1 MNKVKENCIC
11 YIDCRIDNRLSNDF
25 LTLNIW
31 GKPVYSYSIEAAQNA
46 DIFNRIIVVSD
57 SLKIQR
63 GVRERNGIEIQTAF
77 DKKINSKCICVL
89 SGRAP
94 LVNSLTLKR
103 AYEMFTDGVL
113 YTNKDSIECDFSNV
127 YSNISFYKKEV
138 PQYIN
143 AFSFYGIGR
152 ERSNEEKQTFFKL
165 DDCEAVVINSR
176 NDFELAVVLKKKEL
190 NKRILS
196 ENILTRIKEK
206 TKELLGAFNKN
217 CICLVGH
224 SQLDL
229 WPIKKFAG
237 LNVRNCGI
245 SGISSFEYYDYIL
258 SRNLLNCSANAFI
271 VMHGTNDIV
280 LEYGIDEVVDSIYR
294 TIVYIRSNNESALI
308 YFISCIHVNG
318 RLDRNNHKIDQL
330 NAALYKKLEK
340 EVVWIDTSCMNDEFG
355 DLKINYTI
363 DGLHLSDEGY
373 QVLKELVEDAM
384 VFKENLETK

>member
-31 GKPVYSYSIEAAQNA
+31 GKPVYSYSIEAAQQA
-46 DIFNRIIVVSD
+46 DVFNRIIVVTD

-77 DKKINSKCICVL
+77 DEKINSKCICVL

-94 LVNSLTLKR
+94 LINSMTLKR
-103 AYEMFTDGVL
+103 AYEMFTGGVL
-113 YTNKDSIECDFSNV
+113 YTNKDSVECDFSNV

-138 PQYIN
+138 LQYIN
-143 AFSFYGIGR
+143 AFSFCGIGR
-152 ERSNEEKQTFFKL
+152 EKSNEGKQTFFKL
-165 DDCEAVVINSR
+165 DDCEAVVINSI

-190 NKRILS
+190 NKGILK

-206 TKELLGAFNKN
+206 TNELLGTFNN
-217 CICLVGH
+217 HSICLVGH

-229 WPIKKFAG
+229 WPINKLAG
-237 LNVRNCGI
+237 LRVRNCGV

-258 SRNLLNCSANAFI
+258 SRNLLNCSADAFI

-280 LEYGIDEVVDSIYR
+280 LEYGIDEIADSIYR
-294 TIVYIRSNNESALI
+294 TINYIKSNNKSAFI

-318 RLDRNNHKIDQL
+318 RLDRNNHRIDQL
-330 NAALYKKLEK
+330 NVALHKKLEK
-340 EVVWIDTSCMNDEFG
+340 EVTWIDTSCMDDEFG

-363 DGLHLSDEGY
+363 DGLHLSDSGY
-373 QVLKELVEDAM
+373 QVLKKLVEDTMA
-384 VFKENLETK
+384 KENLETI